1 MRRAARLSAMLAALL
16 AWLPLSGCSD
26 DPSSPPDGPAPPT
39 GYQVRVWLGT
49 PPTLFG
55 CEARIV
61 RLNPADSSAAS
72 AEITVNGTAIP
83 LRPSSSGPDTA
94 CFALAAFAYVP
105 QTGYVVAVA
114 LPDSSDTCRFTAVA
128 LPAATL
134 DSPENGD
141 EFTPGQP
148 IELLW
153 SYRGD
158 PPDSV
163 YLLAETDF
171 SSTWV
176 PLPGE
181 DTTHAFPGTL
191 TAGWEES
198 DVYLTLGVG
207 RILGSFSGALA
218 TADSYV
224 GARVRGSQD
233 ECVLS
238 AGEPLPPGVPLSEA
252 IAAAPE
258 GEARGH
264 LFAHLVVLD
273 GELTYTGG
281 ATIHDDTCIQGNGAR
296 IDLAGESIVV
306 APPAQGIHTR
316 CDIDHCLLLNGGIG
330 PTATY
335 GGALEYKEASCGW
348 VVNNTFYGN
357 YPHGLYMNEMHT
369 AGDALK
375 VINNIFYGNGWGLVR
390 NENQPDLYIRHND
403 SFRSMGGGN
412 YGEHTG
418 CTSCAPVAI
427 FPDGA
432 ALHAS
437 NRIEDPGFVQN
448 PSPPKLPGDFHL
460 RSDSPCIGTGED
472 PLTGTAGGV
481 DKGAFP
487 YQGAADL

>member
-1 MRRAARLSAMLAALL
+1 M
-16 AWLPLSGCSD
+16 
-26 DPSSPPDGPAPPT
+26 
-39 GYQVRVWLGT
+39 GT

-55 CEARIV
+55 CKAQIV

-72 AEITVNGTAIP
+72 AEITVNGTSVP
-83 LRPSSSGPDTA
+83 LLPSASDPDTA

-105 QTGYVVAVA
+105 ETEYLVVVS
-114 LPDSSDTCRFTAVA
+114 LPDSSDTSRFTAVR
-128 LPAATL
+128 LPTAIL
-134 DSPENGD
+134 QMPENGD

-153 SYRGD
+153 SYGGE

-163 YLLAETDF
+163 YVLAETDF
-171 SSTWV
+171 SSSWI
-176 PLPGE
+176 PLPGAN
-181 DTTHAFPGTL
+181 TSYAFPGTL
-191 TAGWEES
+191 TAGWAES
-198 DVYLTLGVG
+198 DLYLSLAVGGV
-207 RILGSFSGALA
+207 LGSFHGPLA
-218 TADSYV
+218 SSDSYV
-224 GARVRGSQD
+224 GARIRGSQD

-238 AGEPLPPGVPLSEA
+238 AGDPLPPGVPLSET

-348 VVNNTFYGN
+348 VVNNTFYAN
-357 YPHGLYMNEMHT
+357 HPHALYLNELHT
-369 AGDALK
+369 AVDGVK
-375 VINNIFYGNGWGLVR
+375 VINNIFYRNGWGLVR
-390 NENQPDLYIRHND
+390 NENQPDVYIRYND
-403 SFRSMGGGN
+403 SFANMIGN
-412 YGEHTG
+412 YGQHTG
-418 CTSCAPVAI
+418 CTSCLPVAI

-432 ALHAS
+432 ELHTS

-460 RSDSPCIGTGED
+460 RSDSPCVGTGED

-487 YQGAADL
+487 YQATADL